1 MRQFGRVLELKIGNR
16 KESIVINNLRVT
28 FSIKKTLS
36 SEPNTAEISVYNLND
51 SNRNLI
57 TGKQYHFL
65 ELSVCYKEDV
75 LRLIFCGDILTV
87 ENKLTGQDIITT
99 MRCGDGHRA
108 YTEKTIIKT
117 MQKGQKDSDFLN
129 EAVSS
134 FGVQKGAIN
143 LPNDRVLPRGKVM
156 MCDTREAM
164 HKIAINNNADW
175 SIQDDQL
182 VVIPKNKALANNEG
196 WVISRNTGMI
206 GSPKKSNDGLEVTT
220 LCNPHYRIGSLVRVE
235 SKLTEYNGDY
245 KVKSIEHNGDLYGT
259 NWHSKL
265 VCTAGKFEKV

>member
-1 MRQFGRVLELKIGNR
+1 MKQFGRVLELKIGNR
-16 KESIVINNLRVT
+16 KECIIINNLRVT

-36 SEPNTAEISVYNLND
+36 SEPNTAEISVYNLNA

-57 TGKQYHFL
+57 TSKQYHFL

-108 YTEKTIIKT
+108 YTEKTIVKT

-134 FGVQKGAIN
+134 FGVQKGAID

-182 VVIPKNKALANNEG
+182 VVIPKDKALANNEG
-196 WVISRNTGMI
+196 WVISRSTGMI
-206 GSPKKSNDGLEVTT
+206 GSPKKSNEGLEITT
-220 LCNPHYRIGSLVRVE
+220 LCNPHYRIGSLVRVD
-235 SKLTEYNGDY
+235 SVLTEYNGDY
-245 KVKSIEHNGDLYGT
+245 KIKSIEHNGDLYGT

-265 VCTAGKFEKV
+265 VCIGGKFSTI

>member
-36 SEPNTAEISVYNLND
+36 SEPNTGEISVYNLND

-57 TGKQYHFL
+57 TSKQYHFL
-65 ELSVCYKEDV
+65 ELYVCYKEDV
-75 LRLIFCGDILTV
+75 LRMIFCGDILTI
-87 ENKLTGQDIITT
+87 ENKLSGQDMITT

-108 YTEKTIIKT
+108 FTEKTIIKT
-117 MQKGQKDSDFLN
+117 MGKGQTDNVILN
-129 EAVSS
+129 EAASS
-134 FGVQKGAIN
+134 FGLQKGSIN
-143 LPNDRVLPRGKVM
+143 LPNERVLPRGKVL

-182 VVIPKNKALANNEG
+182 VVIPKDKALANNEG
-196 WVISRNTGMI
+196 WVISRTTGMI
-206 GSPKKSNDGLEVTT
+206 GSPNKTNEGVEVTT
-220 LCNPHYRIGSLVRVE
+220 LCNPHYRIGSLVRIE
-235 SKLTEYNGDY
+235 SKLVEYNGDY
-245 KVKSIEHNGDLYGT
+245 KIKTIEHNGDLYGS

-265 VCTAGKFEKV
+265 VCTGGNFEKI